1 MADRRKLNSAIHKL
15 TTPSDNYKKPVATRR
30 IQQYEAF
37 EKIKPLKYGQG
48 DLWKIDTRDRKFEGK
63 VIPHWELIAKDVREI
78 LKDKRTKILDFFPQS
93 EKQKTPATSQQ

>member
-48 DLWKIDTRDRKFEGK
+48 DL
-63 VIPHWELIAKDVREI
+63 
-78 LKDKRTKILDFFPQS
+78 
-93 EKQKTPATSQQ
+93 